1 MSYAR
6 TAGGFGIIAFVL
18 MVLNVAFYG
27 STPTLD
33 DPTSEIVAYIGEDL
47 DMHRLALIFGVLILP
62 FYAVFLSGMVARIYA
77 VDREHGEAWG
87 LVALIGGIM
96 IGATAT
102 IGGVAVGTLL
112 LRGGAGMDDET
123 IRAIWD
129 LGGRAYSGVGIAI
142 AVLTGAVAMSS
153 YRHPRWP
160 PWYTYLSALVAL
172 IGVISV
178 ASTSWTSD
186 TALVLGYV
194 AFTGLAVWT
203 LVSSIMLVNEE

>member
-1 MSYAR
+1 
-6 TAGGFGIIAFVL
+6 
-18 MVLNVAFYG
+18 
-27 STPTLD
+27 
-33 DPTSEIVAYIGEDL
+33 
-47 DMHRLALIFGVLILP
+47 
-62 FYAVFLSGMVARIYA
+62 
-77 VDREHGEAWG
+77 
-87 LVALIGGIM
+87 M
-96 IGATAT
+96 IGATAR

-153 YRHPRWP
+153 YRHPTSWGVG
-160 PWYTYLSALVAL
+160 YTYLSALAAL

-186 TALVLGYV
+186 IALILGYA
-194 AFTGLAVWT
+194 AFAGLAVWT
-203 LVSSIMLVNEE
+203 LASSIMLVREE